1 MVNLKDYYDLK
12 TELKELKEIYND
24 YNNDELALDTL
35 LGGKKIS
42 NTMATSLINDTA
54 LIQGVTKK
62 LLKIVEII
70 FTHSNQNGDFEVI
83 KNIIKIT

>member
-1 MVNLKDYYDLK
+1 M
-12 TELKELKEIYND
+12 T
-24 YNNDELALDTL
+24 
-35 LGGKKIS
+35 
-42 NTMATSLINDTA
+42 TSLMNDTT

-83 KNIIKIT
+83 KNIIKMMLNISIIIAYMILINLLMYILLIETILIYLKN

>member
-1 MVNLKDYYDLK
+1 
-12 TELKELKEIYND
+12 
-24 YNNDELALDTL
+24 NDELALDTL

>member
-1 MVNLKDYYDLK
+1 
-12 TELKELKEIYND
+12 
-24 YNNDELALDTL
+24 
-35 LGGKKIS
+35 
-42 NTMATSLINDTA
+42 MATSLMNDTT

-83 KNIIKIT
+83 KNIVKIT